1 MPVKLPPN
9 YQRVLSSLTEIIER
23 EAWELLQLLE
33 NPGREGEIIRTTVS
47 FSPEER
53 KEKMLRLETL
63 LEENRRF
70 FRELEAESAIYPEKQ
85 IFNAK
90 VTQLWTILN
99 DSHPDKIKGYGP
111 LQIEEKE
118 WIGEHVNRLLE
129 IIKELKR

>member
-9 YQRVLSSLTEIIER
+9 YQRVFSSLTEIIER

-47 FSPEER
+47 FTPEER
-53 KEKMLRLETL
+53 KEIMLRLETL
-63 LEENRRF
+63 LEENRHL
-70 FRELEAESAIYPEKQ
+70 FRELKAKPAIYPEKQ

-99 DSHPDKIKGYGP
+99 DSHPDKMKGYGP
-111 LQIEEKE
+111 LKKEEKE

-129 IIKELKR
+129 IINELKR